1 MTVDPSLIEDVRAA
15 SRAMV
20 RELGFMRSTLAA
32 TDYSPSAVHALMEIG
47 ARGVTTAA
55 QLAPLL
61 RLEKSSVSR
70 MIAKLIKAGELRE
83 STGGGDG
90 RVKELSLTPQGART
104 VADIHAFG
112 RNQATAALALLAP
125 DERRT
130 VAQGLAAYARALR
143 ASGADGADAGP
154 VQPIDIVCGYRPGVV
169 GRVAEMHAAYYAAR
183 VGFGWVFE
191 SQVAS
196 GMAEFVSRLENPCN
210 GLWIALQNGRI
221 VGSVA
226 IDGEDLGGGA
236 AHLRWFIMDESC
248 RGQGAG
254 RRLMAEAT
262 AFCDRQGFS
271 ETQLWTFKGLD
282 AARRLYDVF
291 GFELAHEAPGDQW
304 GGTVIEQQLIRAGG
318 SGA

>member
-47 ARGVTTAA
+47 ARGVATAA

-83 STGGGDG
+83 AAGGGDS

-130 VAQGLAAYARALR
+130 VAQGLAAYAQALR
-143 ASGADGADAGP
+143 ASGADSADTGLVP
-154 VQPIDIVCGYRPGVV
+154 SIDIV
-169 GRVAEMHAAYYAAR
+169 
-183 VGFGWVFE
+183 
-191 SQVAS
+191 
-196 GMAEFVSRLENPCN
+196 
-210 GLWIALQNGRI
+210 
-221 VGSVA
+221 
-226 IDGEDLGGGA
+226 
-236 AHLRWFIMDESC
+236 
-248 RGQGAG
+248 AG
-254 RRLMAEAT
+254 
-262 AFCDRQGFS
+262 
-271 ETQLWTFKGLD
+271 
-282 AARRLYDVF
+282 
-291 GFELAHEAPGDQW
+291 
-304 GGTVIEQQLIRAGG
+304 
-318 SGA
+318 